1 MEAQTGHGL
10 AGAVGQLEDGLAA
23 HGGAGPGEGVL
34 QGHLPVVAV
43 QHQVGAVDL
52 ARLTDHRLVDLDAG
66 LAAGCPA
73 DLEGQVHQGP
83 AGILLEGGHAGEG
96 VFDRTAL
103 PIHLADRGGQPVVV
117 AGIQQG
123 HILGIEAQLK
133 LELLEVLVVRGVDD
147 VVEGAARS
155 SLLVGGTGLL

>member
-1 MEAQTGHGL
+1 MSIR
-10 AGAVGQLEDGLAA
+10 
-23 HGGAGPGEGVL
+23 
-34 QGHLPVVAV
+34 VAV
-43 QHQVGAVDL
+43 WGDYACFSRPEMKVERVSYDVMTPSAARGLIDL
-52 ARLTDHRLVDLDAG
+52 SLIHIFARLTDHRLVDLDAG
-66 LAAGCPA
+66 LAAGRPA

-147 VVEGAARS
+147 VVEMCIRDS
-155 SLLVGGTGLL
+155 P